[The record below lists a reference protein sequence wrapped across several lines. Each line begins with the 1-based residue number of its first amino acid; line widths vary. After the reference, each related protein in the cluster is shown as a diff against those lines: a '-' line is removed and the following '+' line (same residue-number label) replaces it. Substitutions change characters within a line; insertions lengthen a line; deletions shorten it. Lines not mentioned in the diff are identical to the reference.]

1 MIKFFRNIR
10 KKLLTENK
18 FSRYLIYAIG
28 EIILVVIGIL
38 IALQINTW
46 KEEKAARAFERK
58 ILLDIKSSL
67 KGNLWQLNNAIQCN
81 QKVRDAALL
90 ILENLKGETSFH
102 DSLGVHFSDAISW
115 CVPTLNNAG
124 YESLKSYGIH
134 TITNDTIREQL
145 SVYEA
150 GWMETLGQRQ
160 ENYFF
165 NTASPILT
173 ELFESVAMRTSMK
186 PYNYEALKNSRAYRS
201 ILKTSIA
208 YREDQIRWYME
219 WKIHLEDLER
229 LIDTELGIS

>member
-1 MIKFFRNIR
+1 M
-10 KKLLTENK
+10 
-18 FSRYLIYAIG
+18 IYAIG

-46 KEEKAARAFERK
+46 KEEKGARAFERK

-67 KGNLWQLNNAIQCN
+67 EGNIWQLNNTIECN
-81 QKVRDAALL
+81 QKTRDAALL
-90 ILENLKGETSFH
+90 ILENLAAETPYH

-134 TITNDTIREQL
+134 TITNETIREQL
-145 SVYEA
+145 NIYEA
-150 GWMETLGQRQ
+150 GWLESLGQRQ
-160 ENYFF
+160 EDYFF

-186 PYNYEALKNSRAYRS
+186 PFEYEALKNSRKYQS

-208 YREDQIRWYME
+208 YREDQVRWYTD
-219 WKIHLEDLER
+219 WKIHLEDLKR
-229 LIDTELGIS
+229 VIDSELGTSIDNSG